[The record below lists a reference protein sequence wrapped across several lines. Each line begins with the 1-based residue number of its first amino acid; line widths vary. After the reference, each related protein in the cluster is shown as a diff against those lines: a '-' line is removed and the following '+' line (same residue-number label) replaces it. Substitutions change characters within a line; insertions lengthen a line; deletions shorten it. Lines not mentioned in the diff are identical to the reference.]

1 MESKKVNE
9 PSQVKSEYSIKSS
22 SLFIYFFFFQKQA
35 ELELIIYQTR
45 FAHFLIEQ
53 AQTCSLVT

>member
-9 PSQVKSEYSIKSS
+9 SSRVEYSIKSS
-22 SLFIYFFFFQKQA
+22 SLFIFFYFFQKQA

>member
-1 MESKKVNE
+1 MESKKVNKS
-9 PSQVKSEYSIKSS
+9 SQVECSIKSS
-22 SLFIYFFFFQKQA
+22 SLFIYFYFFQKQA

>member
-1 MESKKVNE
+1 MESKKVNKS
-9 PSQVKSEYSIKSS
+9 SQVEYSIKSS
-22 SLFIYFFFFQKQA
+22 SLFIYLLFFQKQA

>member
-9 PSQVKSEYSIKSS
+9 SSQVEYSIKSS
-22 SLFIYFFFFQKQA
+22 SLFIYFYFFQKQA

-45 FAHFLIEQ
+45 LLIFL
-53 AQTCSLVT
+53 SSKLKLVH

>member
-1 MESKKVNE
+1 MESKKVNKS
-9 PSQVKSEYSIKSS
+9 SQVEYSIKSS
-22 SLFIYFFFFQKQA
+22 SLFIYFYFFQKQA